1 MTFIKSLHFLVL
13 IKISRIVDYFWTNYW
28 TNSPITNKP
37 LADKTLYHA
46 LAKKAANGKFEEI
59 EAFEK
64 KCGYSVDRKWI
75 NELAFYTQ
83 IVIKKSPLC
92 YAHGRVL
99 YAAVSHWLS
108 INRYQHVNV
117 IETGTARGFSSVCI
131 AKALNDF
138 GVAGSIVTFD
148 LLPSNHPIYWNC
160 INDNDSKLNRFDL
173 LKKWRD
179 LVEKYIIFIQG
190 DTKVMLPKIGIG
202 RIHFAYLDGSHT
214 YKDVMFEFEQIY
226 KYQKIGDMIIFDDYS
241 KSKFPGL
248 VMAVDEICKDYSYDK
263 VILKASNDRKYV
275 LATKK

>member
-1 MTFIKSLHFLVL
+1 MTFLKSLHLLAL

-28 TNSPITNKP
+28 SNSPITSKP
-37 LADKTLYHA
+37 LADKSAYQV
-46 LAKKAANGKFEEI
+46 LAKNTANDKFEEI

-64 KCGYSVDRKWI
+64 KCGYFVDKKWLD
-75 NELAFYTQ
+75 ELALHTQ

-92 YAHGRVL
+92 YVHGRLL
-99 YAAVSHWLS
+99 YAALSHWLS
-108 INRYQHVNV
+108 INNYTHINA
-117 IETGTARGFSSVCI
+117 IETGTARGFSSLCI

-138 GVAGSIVTFD
+138 GIAGSIVTFD
-148 LLPSNHPIYWNC
+148 LLPSKSPIYWNC
-160 INDNDSKLNRFDL
+160 IDDNDSKLNRFDL
-173 LKKWRD
+173 LKKWND
-179 LVEKYIIFIQG
+179 LVDRYIIFIQG

-248 VMAVDEICKDYSYDK
+248 VLAVDEICKDYSYDR
-263 VILKASNDRKYV
+263 VILKASNDRNFV